1 MSMSVASV
9 VREQVEAVAPGG
21 FVHAERIDGP
31 RNGVA
36 IELHRMA
43 RRGDLVHVHR
53 GLYWVPDG
61 AQAQPAPAS
70 VALEVGGVGSGPS
83 SVSAARMLGLTT
95 QVPSFVAMAVPRR
108 VQHTIPGVRLHQRPS
123 GRREMGLRPMEVAVV
138 EVLRAAPAVV
148 EGPDTEIAH
157 AVDTAIGR
165 GSIRVDLID
174 EVVRHERDLAARRRW
189 DSVSALLAVASTGV

>member
-1 MSMSVASV
+1 MSVAV
-9 VREQVEAVAPGG
+9 AVRDQVTAVAPGG
-21 FVHAERIDGP
+21 FVHAERIDGS

-53 GLYWVPDG
+53 GLYWKPDG
-61 AQAQPAPAS
+61 RQPRPSPAS

-95 QVPSFVAMAVPRR
+95 QVPSVVAMAVPRR

-123 GRREMGLRPMEVAVV
+123 GRREAGLRPMEVAVV
-138 EVLRAAPAVV
+138 EVLRAGPAVV
-148 EGPDTEIAH
+148 EGPDAVIAH
-157 AVDTAIGR
+157 AIDAAVAR
-165 GSIRVDLID
+165 GSVRPQLID
-174 EVVRHERDLAARRRW
+174 DVVRDERDVAARRRW
-189 DSVSALLAVASTGV
+189 DAVSPLLDAAPSGV

>member
-1 MSMSVASV
+1 MSVAV
-9 VREQVEAVAPGG
+9 AVRDQVTAVAPGG
-21 FVHAERIDGP
+21 FVHAERIDGS

-53 GLYWVPDG
+53 GLYWKPDG
-61 AQAQPAPAS
+61 RQPRPSPAS

-95 QVPSFVAMAVPRR
+95 QVPSVVAMAVPRR

-123 GRREMGLRPMEVAVV
+123 GRREVGLRPMEVAVV
-138 EVLRAAPAVV
+138 EVLRAGPTVV
-148 EGPDTEIAH
+148 EGPDAVIAH
-157 AVDTAIGR
+157 AIDAAVAR
-165 GSIRVDLID
+165 GSVRPQLID
-174 EVVRHERDLAARRRW
+174 DVVRDERDVAARRRW
-189 DSVSALLAVASTGV
+189 DAVSPLLDVAPSGV

>member
-1 MSMSVASV
+1 MSMSVAV
-9 VREQVEAVAPGG
+9 AVREQVAAVAPRG

-61 AQAQPAPAS
+61 TQARPSPTS

-95 QVPSFVAMAVPRR
+95 QVPSVVAMAVPRR

-123 GRREMGLRPMEVAVV
+123 GRRDVGLRPMEVAVV
-138 EVLRAAPAVV
+138 EVLRAGPAIV
-148 EGPDTEIAH
+148 EGPDAEIAH
-157 AVDTAIGR
+157 AIDAAVAR
-165 GSIRVDLID
+165 GSVRPQLID
-174 EVVRHERDLAARRRW
+174 DVVRDERDVAARRRW
-189 DSVSALLAVASTGV
+189 DTVSALLDVASIGV